1 MINEKEDYP
10 PFNRTSQF
18 VRENK
23 NEFLYKKP
31 IYKNYTKLFENLI
44 KRKFSIKN
52 CSIR

>member
-10 PFNRTSQF
+10 PFNRTSH
-18 VRENK
+18 
-23 NEFLYKKP
+23 EFLYEKP